1 MRGIMDAVKQR
12 EAVAGKQ
19 KFLVTRII
27 MFTNGAAVTFPVRVL
42 DDEKTAERVTKEC
55 DREMQI
61 KLATG
66 HVVVNEQMTPMEIP
80 QGGSAQ
86 MRMVGPL
93 QGVLSGEFG
102 ISRVFHGFHVV
113 QDGEPSRIV
122 APPPGA
128 LS

>member
-1 MRGIMDAVKQR
+1 MRGIMEAVNQR
-12 EAVAGKQ
+12 EAVAGKH
-19 KFLVTRII
+19 KLLVTRII
-27 MFTNGAAVTFPVRVL
+27 VFRNGATVTFPMRVV
-42 DDEKTAERVTKEC
+42 DDEKTAERVTKEY

-66 HVVVNEQMTPMEIP
+66 HVVVPEQTSPIEVP
-80 QGGSAQ
+80 AGGATQ

-93 QGVLSGEFG
+93 QGVLGAELA
-102 ISRVFHGFHVV
+102 INRIFHGFHPV

-122 APPPGA
+122 APPLGQ